1 MRREGRNRMKSKN
14 GYDVNDINSAE
25 IPELIYE
32 SLSRSLL
39 PVIEKYYESDDG
51 KQAFAEWKK
60 KKEAAAKEST

>member
-1 MRREGRNRMKSKN
+1 MKSKN